1 MNKDIVIVG
10 GGTAGWLTA
19 GILAAEFKSAA
30 TVSVTLIESP
40 EVSTIGVGE
49 GTWPT
54 MRTTLKRIGISET
67 DFLRQCSA
75 SFKQGSKFVGWHV
88 GGLDDYYYHPFTLP
102 TATGE
107 SDIHAVWRAHYA
119 EQSFADVAGM
129 QAQVSESFCAPKSMA
144 MPEYA
149 GALNYGYHLDAGK
162 FAQLLQEHCTNNL
175 NVRHIKDHVEQVE
188 NAENG
193 DIAAVV
199 TRQHGAI
206 TGDLFVD
213 CTGSRSLLLGEHYQI
228 PFIDCSHYSINDRA
242 MAVQVPYANDQ
253 TPIASATIATA
264 QEAGWTWDIGLTTR
278 RGVGYVYSSAHST
291 EEQAKT
297 QLWQYLENSVS
308 ADVLDQLTPR
318 TLTISPG
325 HRQKFWHHNC
335 VAVGM
340 SAGFIEPLEAS
351 ALALVELSANMIRDE
366 FPQSRDAM
374 NIVSQRF
381 NALFAYRWQRI
392 IEFLKLHYVLSERRD
407 TQYWRDVTAI
417 ESCPPSLQEFLLLW
431 QDRPPSMRDFLHVEE
446 LFPAASYA
454 FVLYGM
460 GFETSPINQ
469 LRSSANIERGVAAV
483 SEVEKKLDRHLSG
496 LPSNRE
502 ILTAILEHRLSK
514 I

>member
-19 GILAAEFKSAA
+19 GILAAEFKA
-30 TVSVTLIESP
+30 TEAVSITLIESP

-67 DFLRQCSA
+67 DFLRRCSA
-75 SFKQGSKFVGWHV
+75 SFKQGSKFVDWRA
-88 GGLDDYYYHPFTLP
+88 GGSNDYYYHPFTLP
-102 TATGE
+102 TASAE
-107 SDIHAVWRAHYA
+107 SDIHAVWCAHFSG
-119 EQSFADVAGM
+119 QRFADVAGM
-129 QAQVSESFCAPKSMA
+129 QAQVCEHNSAPKTMV

-162 FAQLLQEHCTNNL
+162 FAELLQEYCTENL
-175 NVRHIKDHVEQVE
+175 NVRHIRDHVERIE
-188 NAENG
+188 SAENN

-206 TGDLFVD
+206 AGDLFID
-213 CTGSRSLLLGEHYQI
+213 CTGSRSLLLGDHYQI
-228 PFIDCSHYSINDRA
+228 PFVDCSQYSINDRA
-242 MAVQVPYANDQ
+242 MAVQVPYAEDNA
-253 TPIASATIATA
+253 PVASATIATA
-264 QEAGWTWDIGLTTR
+264 QESGWTWDIGLTTR

-291 EEQAKT
+291 EAQAQT
-297 QLWQYLENSVS
+297 QLRQYLRNSVS
-308 ADVLDQLTPR
+308 ASVLDTLSPR
-318 TLTISPG
+318 VLTISPG

-366 FPQSRDAM
+366 FPQSRETM
-374 NIVSQRF
+374 EIVSQRF
-381 NALFAYRWQRI
+381 NAVFNYRWQRI

-407 TQYWRDVTAI
+407 TEYWRDVTAR
-417 ESCPPSLQEFLLLW
+417 ETCPVALQELLLLW
-431 QDRPPSMRDFLHVEE
+431 RDRSPTVRDFLHAEE

-460 GFETSPINQ
+460 GFETSSMNQ
-469 LRSSANIERGVAAV
+469 QRSSANIEYGLTAV
-483 SEVEKKLDRHLSG
+483 SEVGKKLDRHLSG

-502 ILTAILEHRLSK
+502 LLTAISEHRLSK